1 MTPLLSVPRS
11 WMGALRMPMRGMET
25 RPVTAVGGTTAA
37 TALGWAAA
45 GSWVVATAVADG
57 AGVVGAIA
65 RTVRGAA
72 TGWAGRTSP
81 AAGML
86 ASRTRTPAASM
97 TTGPRLIALCS
108 QPFAESQLWVWGRH
122 TPWFAARRGLSDG
135 NHERCA
141 IAFTPRA

>member
-1 MTPLLSVPRS
+1 
-11 WMGALRMPMRGMET
+11 MGALRTPIRAMVILAM
-25 RPVTAVGGTTAA
+25 TAVAGAAAATTAA
-37 TALGWAAA
+37 AFRWGASVGVGVAAA
-45 GSWVVATAVADG
+45 VAAG
-57 AGVVGAIA
+57 AAWAIA
-65 RTVRGAA
+65 RPARGAA

-122 TPWFAARRGLSDG
+122 TPWFAARLGLSDG